1 MAGAQTSTEL
11 HFWQR
16 SRQWSK
22 AIFQLTKREQ
32 FSDDRRLVEQINDSS
47 ESVGANI
54 AEGFGRGTQGEF
66 VQFLGYSNGSLNETQ
81 SHLCAAYDRE
91 FITKDEFGR
100 LFQEGT
106 EIRKMNDRIHHVDGS
121 RGRASNTCIRPSVG
135 RRSVGN
141 GTSGLPDDSVP
152 RCFSRWAMRTGTSK
166 LCRVP
171 PRFGYR
177 TATWKRNAARCR
189 AKYRQR
195 RILSTEYSV
204 LGTSPCPG
212 GGYDRLAATPREL
225 APPTENMP
233 DSRLAVT

>member
-106 EIRKMNDRIHHVDGS
+106 EIRKMMIGFITSMV
-121 RGRASNTCIRPSVG
+121 RGVG
-135 RRSVGN
+135 RQ
-141 GTSGLPDDSVP
+141 TH
-152 RCFSRWAMRTGTSK
+152 A
-166 LCRVP
+166 
-171 PRFGYR
+171 
-177 TATWKRNAARCR
+177 
-189 AKYRQR
+189 
-195 RILSTEYSV
+195 
-204 LGTSPCPG
+204 
-212 GGYDRLAATPREL
+212 
-225 APPTENMP
+225 
-233 DSRLAVT
+233 